1 MRLPSQTSMPS
12 LVQPAEFNMQVGYA
26 NHWRSQ
32 LLPIPQVTSTAA
44 ASDLEGGLGI
54 PRPLLEDPVHPYW
67 LSMQ

>member
-1 MRLPSQTSMPS
+1 
-12 LVQPAEFNMQVGYA
+12 MQVGYA

-32 LLPIPQVTSTAA
+32 LLPIPQVTSMAA